1 MAHALLFDWEAP
13 PVWDVRKKWQFWTI
27 VNSSTNLYGVVP
39 LLLNSTRA
47 ESMFER
53 HSTEQT
59 SQAQP
64 RLQENK
70 NEALTGEL

>member
-1 MAHALLFDWEAP
+1 MSVIWT
-13 PVWDVRKKWQFWTI
+13 RKAGWQFWTI
-27 VNSSTNLYGVVP
+27 VTLKTNLYGGFP

-59 SQAQP
+59 SQAQTL
-64 RLQENK
+64 LQEK
-70 NEALTGEL
+70 